1 MARGSCGINSGMRHV
16 EIQPIPP
23 ERLASLLEPAR
34 ATRFLRHV
42 EAARDL
48 LGKRIVWNI
57 NATASGGG
65 VVEIL
70 QTLLA
75 YGRGAG
81 VDARWLV
88 LRAPPPF
95 FSITKRIHN
104 LLHGEPGDGGPLG
117 DHERRLY
124 EDILADN
131 LESIVHEVRHG
142 DIVLLHDPQ
151 AAGLARGLVATGAH
165 VIWRSHIG
173 RDQTNV
179 YTDMGWAF
187 LRPYLEHAEAFIF
200 SRQSYVPA
208 WIESRKAWIIPP
220 SIDAFTAKNQ
230 DLFDDQIRGIL
241 HTSHL
246 CRDPD
251 PIQTPVRYTRRDG
264 RSELM
269 RRHHG
274 LLIDE
279 TAPPPISARLIVQV
293 SRWDRL
299 KDMAGVLRGFAT
311 HLHDLPDDVHLM
323 LAGPEVGGVS
333 DDPEGAQVLAACIA
347 VWRQLARETQARIHL
362 ACLPMDD
369 VDENALMVNALQR
382 HAYAVVQKSLVEG
395 FGLTVTEA
403 MWKGRPVIA
412 SAVGGIR
419 DQIVDG
425 ECGLLL
431 PDPTDLDAFAA
442 TLTRVLDDRALAE
455 RIGSAGRERVR
466 ELFLGDKHLIRYIEL
481 FASVLGT
488 FTPSVSP
495 DVSAIT
501 AR

>member
-1 MARGSCGINSGMRHV
+1 MRHV
-16 EIQPIPP
+16 EIRPLPP

-34 ATRFLRHV
+34 AQRFLQQID
-42 EAARDL
+42 AARDL
-48 LGKRIVWNI
+48 LGNRIVWNI

-65 VVEIL
+65 VAEML

-81 VDARWLV
+81 VDTRWMV
-88 LRAPPPF
+88 LRAPPEF
-95 FSITKRIHN
+95 FAITKRIHN
-104 LLHGEPGDGGPLG
+104 LLHGEPGDGGPLA
-117 DHERRLY
+117 DHERMLY
-124 EDILADN
+124 ESVLDDN
-131 LESIVHEVRHG
+131 LASIIHEVRPG
-142 DIVLLHDPQ
+142 DLVLLHDPQ
-151 AAGLARGLVATGAH
+151 TAGLARGLAATGAR

-173 RDQTNV
+173 RDDTNAH
-179 YTDMGWAF
+179 TDTGWAF
-187 LRPYLEHAEAFIF
+187 LRPYLAHAEAFIF
-200 SRQSYVPA
+200 SRRSYVPA
-208 WIESRKAWIIPP
+208 WIDPRRTRIIAP

-230 DLFDDQIRGIL
+230 DLFDEQIRGIL
-241 HTSHL
+241 HASHL
-246 CRDPD
+246 CRDPH
-251 PIQTPVRYTRRDG
+251 PMQAPVRYTRRDG

-274 LLIDE
+274 LLVDE
-279 TAPPPISARLIVQV
+279 TAPPPIDARLVVQV

-299 KDMAGVLRGFAT
+299 KDMAGVIRGFAQN
-311 HLHDLPDDVHLM
+311 LRDLPDDVHLM
-323 LAGPEVGGVS
+323 LAGPEVSGVS
-333 DDPEGAQVLAACIA
+333 DDPEGAQVLAECIG
-347 VWRQLARETQARIHL
+347 VWRELPPAKQSKVHL

-382 HAYAVVQKSLVEG
+382 HAYVVVQKSLVEG

-412 SAVGGIR
+412 SAIGGIQ

-425 ECGLLL
+425 VSGLLL

-442 TLTRVLDDRALAE
+442 TLKRVLDDPALAE
-455 RIGSAGRERVR
+455 RVGSAGRERVR
-466 ELFLGDKHLIRYIEL
+466 ELFLGDKHLVRYIEL

-488 FTPSVSP
+488 LTPAASP
-495 DVSAIT
+495 DISTFT